1 MAKKENAEKV
11 KKERAKTEASPE
23 PQYYRS
29 GTGEQTINYHVYYM
43 SIVEKIAYFLLAF
56 AVGAGV
62 GLLFYGGI
70 GKDEY
75 GDPTMLTHILNTVIT
90 LICGVAAGK
99 FFLPIRTQQI
109 REGRRKKLRSQ
120 FRDMLEALT
129 TALNAGSNV
138 HDAFQSV
145 EEDLKNQYEEDA
157 FILRELHV
165 INTGLA
171 NGFILEDMLTDF
183 GRRSSIEDIQ
193 NFADVF
199 QICYRQGGNIKRTIQ
214 NTTEIITDKMSVE
227 EEIETT
233 VSGSKNEQYIMLVM
247 PVLLV
252 GMIKL
257 SSPDFAGNFT
267 TTMGLIATTIGM
279 VMFVA
284 SYFLGKKLL
293 DIRV

>member
-1 MAKKENAEKV
+1 MAKKDKAEK
-11 KKERAKTEASPE
+11 KIRRKPEAPKE

-29 GTGEQTINYHVYYM
+29 GTGEQTINYRVYYM
-43 SIVEKIAYFLLAF
+43 STLEKVAYFLLAF
-56 AVGAGV
+56 VVGAAV

-75 GDPTMLTHILNTVIT
+75 NTATTVTYVLDILIV
-90 LICGVAAGK
+90 LVFGVAAGK
-99 FFLPIRTQQI
+99 LFVPIRTKQI
-109 REGRRKKLRSQ
+109 QENRLKKLRTQ

-138 HDAFQSV
+138 QGAFLLV
-145 EEDLKNQYEEDA
+145 EEDLKNQYEEGT

-171 NGFILEDMLTDF
+171 NGLILEEILGDF
-183 GRRSSIEDIQ
+183 GRRSGIGDIQ

-199 QICYRQGGNIKRTIQ
+199 QICYRQGGNIKTTVQ
-214 NTTEIITDKMSVE
+214 NTTEIISDKMSVE

-233 VSGSKNEQYIMLVM
+233 VSGSKSEQYILLVM

-252 GMIKL
+252 GMIKH
-257 SSPDFAGNFT
+257 SSGDFAKNFT
-267 TTMGLIATTIGM
+267 TLPGIISSTIG
-279 VMFVA
+279 VAMFVT

-293 DIRV
+293 DIHV

>member
-1 MAKKENAEKV
+1 MAKKDKAETE
-11 KKERAKTEASPE
+11 KKTRRRPEAPRE

-29 GTGEQTINYHVYYM
+29 GTGEQTINYRVYYM
-43 SIVEKIAYFLLAF
+43 STVEKIAYFLLAF
-56 AVGAGV
+56 AVGAAV

-75 GDPTMLTHILNTVIT
+75 GTATTVTYILDG
-90 LICGVAAGK
+90 LIVLVCGVAAGK
-99 FFLPIRTQQI
+99 LFVPIRTKQI
-109 REGRRKKLRSQ
+109 LESRQKKLRTQ

-138 HDAFQSV
+138 HDGFLSV

-171 NGFILEDMLTDF
+171 NGFVLEEILADF
-183 GRRSSIEDIQ
+183 GRRSGSGDIQ

-199 QICYRQGGNIKRTIQ
+199 QICYRQGGNIKTTIQ
-214 NTTEIITDKMSVE
+214 NSTEIITDKMSIE

-233 VSGSKNEQYIMLVM
+233 VSGSKNEQYILLVM
-247 PVLLV
+247 PVILI

-257 SSPDFAGNFT
+257 SSGDFANNFT
-267 TTMGLIATTIGM
+267 TLTGVISTTIG
-279 VMFVA
+279 VAMFVA